1 MRFAGWAMWALV
13 LAPPFLLSPTAKE
26 AFRTPKLLVSEWLAL
41 LSVLFLAWKIRAVEE
56 VSLARLW
63 RQPAVRALL
72 PILVIATLGIWTS
85 AHSFHVREALA
96 DLWIGAVCLTGW
108 SLGFSSA
115 RLERFLAGLLWP
127 AAALALLGILQFH
140 HLFQPLQLL
149 GIGYDP
155 RLAVTSTAGNPGDLA
170 AYLVLPCL
178 IAQRLLLRREPAP
191 LARWGTILALALCVY
206 ALVVTQTLAALAAV
220 ALGTLILWL
229 HVLPRRRAAVL
240 LAAGAVAALVVV
252 MAVPP
257 LRQRVV
263 EKVGQARRGDLNAV
277 LTGRLDGWYAAGW
290 MLRQHP
296 WTGVGHGAFRPEFI
310 PAKLALL
317 DQGIPFYSGQV
328 LVVFG
333 NAHNEILEAGAEW
346 GWPGLVA
353 LAWALWVLLDALRR
367 PAAAAG
373 SDLPE
378 AVRARDRGL
387 AWAGTL
393 ALAVLSVAYFPFRVA
408 LIAFPALLFLAW
420 VLRRGTPDPGEE
432 TA

>member
-1 MRFAGWAMWALV
+1 V
-13 LAPPFLLSPTAKE
+13 LL
-26 AFRTPKLLVSEWLAL
+26 
-41 LSVLFLAWKIRAVEE
+41 LAWQVRKVEE

-63 RQPAVRALL
+63 RLPAVRALL

-85 AHSFHVREALA
+85 AHPFHVREALA
-96 DLWIGAVCLTGW
+96 DLWIGAACLTGW
-108 SLGFSSA
+108 SLGLSFA

-178 IAQRLLLRREPAP
+178 IAQRLLLRREPAQPP
-191 LARWGTILALALCVY
+191 LARWVTVLSLILCVY

-220 ALGTLILWL
+220 AVGTLILWL

-240 LAAGAVAALVVV
+240 LAAGGVAVLVVV
-252 MAVPP
+252 TAVPP

-263 EKVGQARRGDLNAV
+263 EKVDQAVHGDLNGV

-296 WTGVGHGAFRPEFI
+296 LTGVGHGSFRPEFI

-317 DQGIPFYSGQV
+317 DQGVRFYSGQV

-346 GWPGLVA
+346 GWPGLIA
-353 LAWALWVLLDALRR
+353 LAWALLVLIDALRR
-367 PAAAAG
+367 PRRPATAAG
-373 SDLPE
+373 VDRPE
-378 AVRARDRGL
+378 AVHNRADRAL

-393 ALAVLSVAYFPFRVA
+393 ALAVLAVVYFPFRVA
-408 LIAFPALLFLAW
+408 LVAFPALLFLAW
-420 VLRRGTPDPGEE
+420 ALRRGAPEPEE